1 MTKLLEDAIEKA
13 RRLPADRRDIA
24 AECLLS
30 VVAQCDND
38 APRLS
43 DDQAGEV
50 RRRLGDRRHATD
62 EEVAAFFNSRS
73 A

>member
-30 VVAQCDND
+30 VVAESKEG
-38 APRLS
+38 APGLNN
-43 DDQAGEV
+43 DQAGEV
-50 RRRLGDRRHATD
+50 RRRLGGRRHATD
-62 EEVAAFFNSRS
+62 GEAAAFFNSRS